1 MQSVLAALLIIAV
14 VVLIYRAHELSIE
27 KRIKSNVQ
35 YCENEAL
42 GHLLCL
48 LICELP
54 KEYRILQEEETYAYK
69 ILEHYREDMAQK
81 FIKNG
86 YSRKCAS
93 MSKHEFFI
101 KTLYI
106 FLDKRCCHYKIGEY
120 CIAEYVHTVNSYTN
134 RYSLT
139 DFGVVFYKLL
149 LAAAIYDQKAGVPLV
164 HTSHIY
170 DALNTR
176 EFEVMTYLP

>member
-1 MQSVLAALLIIAV
+1 MKSIIIVAAVIGTLVLADRV
-14 VVLIYRAHELSIE
+14 YVFSME

-35 YCENEAL
+35 YCENETL
-42 GHLLCL
+42 GQLLCL

-54 KEYRILQEEETYAYK
+54 KEYRILHEEEADAYK
-69 ILEHYREDMAQK
+69 ILEQYREDMAQK
-81 FIKNG
+81 FIKDG

-101 KTLYI
+101 KTLYV

-120 CIAEYVHTVNSYTN
+120 CIAEYVCTVNSYTN